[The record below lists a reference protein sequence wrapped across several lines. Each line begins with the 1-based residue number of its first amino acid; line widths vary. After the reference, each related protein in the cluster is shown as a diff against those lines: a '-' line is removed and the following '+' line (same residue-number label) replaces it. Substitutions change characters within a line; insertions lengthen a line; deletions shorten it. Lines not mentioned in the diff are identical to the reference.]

1 MKLSKIA
8 SVTTLVLAAAAAS
21 APAHATWGSGSK
33 WHSGC
38 GSDGNTG
45 GGCNAADYFGDDL
58 MYSLTGDGIVN
69 ANVDGV
75 TINASAYSDTVGLEH
90 VSSYKSGWTT
100 YNVYSDDKIESAKM
114 INYGS
119 GYGVINMDEKW
130 DSPEHSADNEKIEYT
145 ESAGWYKKNVIKDT
159 DFDYILI
166 SFDEEVNVTG
176 ATFSWLWK
184 DTETQVSVAALNDT
198 SMLTSGGNTWADVA
212 GDALSV
218 GSFDVLNCDDT
229 DLAMVDME
237 SVYSQYWIIG
247 AYNTVFGDIGHS
259 MYDDG
264 FKLAS
269 IGFNTKGGDTPPTN
283 PPTEVTEPGT
293 FAMLFMGGALAMWR
307 RKRKA

>member
-21 APAHATWGSGSK
+21 APAHATWGGKGSN

-45 GGCNAADYFGDDL
+45 SGCNAADYFDDDL
-58 MYSLTGDGIVN
+58 KYELVSDGISGAV
-69 ANVDGV
+69 VDGV
-75 TINASAYSDTVGLEH
+75 TINASAYSDTAGFVRQGDYGD
-90 VSSYKSGWTT
+90 YKIYGDGI
-100 YNVYSDDKIESAKM
+100 VEAADLAQ
-114 INYGS
+114 YGS
-119 GYGVINMDEKW
+119 GYGVVNADESYHE
-130 DSPEHSADNEKIEYT
+130 SPEHSADNEWEAYWASKDGKKIVNYE
-145 ESAGWYKKNVIKDT
+145 T

-184 DTETQVSVAALNDT
+184 DTETQVSVAALSDT
-198 SMLTSGGNTWADVA
+198 TMLTSGANTWSDIA
-212 GDALSV
+212 GSAMSV

-229 DLAMVDME
+229 NLAMVDME

-247 AYNTVFGDIGHS
+247 AYNTVFGDIGHT
-259 MYDDG
+259 MFNDG

-269 IGFNTKGGDTPPTN
+269 IGFNAKGGDTPPTN